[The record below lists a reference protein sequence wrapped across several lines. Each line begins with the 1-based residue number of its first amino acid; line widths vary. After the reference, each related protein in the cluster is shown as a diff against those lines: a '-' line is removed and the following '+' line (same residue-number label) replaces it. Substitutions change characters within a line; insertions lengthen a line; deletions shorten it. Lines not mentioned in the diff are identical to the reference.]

1 MNNQIPSE
9 TVVFNDLVEFDLLKS
24 ALDLSDDF
32 VQVEVQNP
40 YSPVGLEEYW
50 YLNVPSS
57 VMWRLV
63 RPDPPYRGIWAKV

>member
-1 MNNQIPSE
+1 MNRIPSE
-9 TVVFNDLVEFDLLKS
+9 SVVFNDLVEFDLLKS

-32 VQVEVQNP
+32 VQVEVRNP

-50 YLNVPSS
+50 YLNGPSS

-63 RPDPPYRGIWAKV
+63 RPDPPYRGIWVKV